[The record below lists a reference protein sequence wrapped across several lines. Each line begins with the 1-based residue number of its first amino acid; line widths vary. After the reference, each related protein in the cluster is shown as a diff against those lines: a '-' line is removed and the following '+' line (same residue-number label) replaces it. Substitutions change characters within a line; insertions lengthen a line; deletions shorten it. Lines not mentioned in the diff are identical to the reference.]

1 MEATDSLDTLAQ
13 VAITLAGFSGL
24 AAAIR
29 ARPFEAWFPRERF
42 TFLTIFVF
50 SLGALLFAL
59 IPSALHYF
67 RLSEDTIW
75 RLASFLMLLY
85 IGGAVCGT
93 LIANQR
99 LNRAGHPRSRPTVW
113 TVGFIVGAAGAV
125 LQCLNTTGLLI
136 GVGPGPYY
144 ISVVAMIGLAAM
156 NFVVFLIF
164 QDER

>member
-1 MEATDSLDTLAQ
+1 MEATDSLDTLAE

-67 RLSEDTIW
+67 RLSDDNVW
-75 RLASFLMLLY
+75 RLASFLLLLY
-85 IGGAVCGT
+85 IGGVASGS
-93 LIANQR
+93 LIADQR
-99 LNRAGHPRSRPTVW
+99 LKRAGHPRIRPTVW
-113 TVGFIVGAAGAV
+113 TVGLIVGAMVAV
-125 LQCLNTTGLLI
+125 LQYLNTTELII

-144 ISVVAMIGLAAM
+144 ISVVALIGLAAIS
-156 NFVVFLIF
+156 FVTFLILPRD
-164 QDER
+164 Q